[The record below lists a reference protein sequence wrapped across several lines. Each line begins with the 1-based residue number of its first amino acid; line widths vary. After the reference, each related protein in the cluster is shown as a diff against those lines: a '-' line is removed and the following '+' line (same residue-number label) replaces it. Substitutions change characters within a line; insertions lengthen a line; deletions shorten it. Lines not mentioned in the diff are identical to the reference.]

1 MYELLFMV
9 FRKLG
14 LAPFFLAIHPRS
26 ALKSTGWLRSFRTS
40 SVIDNS
46 GKPIPWWTYSFID
59 FIDSKLEKP
68 LHILEFGCGN
78 STIWLS
84 NKGMHVT
91 AFEDYPEWAK
101 SIRPKLKSNSK
112 IIEVDSIPKFDDD
125 EHLITGNFD
134 VLIIDNLGNRMETAK
149 KHLKYLTEQGV
160 VIWDNTDGPDWL
172 DIKNYMSENGFKAI
186 SFTGMIPQ
194 ELNMSKTTLFYKSNN
209 CLNI

>member
-1 MYELLFMV
+1 MYKLLFKIS
-9 FRKLG
+9 RKLG
-14 LAPFFLAIHPRS
+14 LAPILLLLHPRS
-26 ALKSTGWLRSFRTS
+26 ALKTTGWLGSFRTS

-46 GKPIPWWTYSFID
+46 GKAIPWWTYSFID
-59 FIDSKLEKP
+59 FIDAKLDKP

-84 NKGMHVT
+84 KKGMHVT

-112 IIEVDSIPKFDDD
+112 IIEVDSILKFDDF

-149 KHLKYLTEQGV
+149 RHLKHLNEQGV
-160 VIWDNTDGPDWL
+160 VIWDNTDGSDWL
-172 DIKNYMSENGFKAI
+172 DIKNYMNENDYKEI
-186 SFTGMIPQ
+186 SFSGMVPQ
-194 ELNMSKTTLFYKSNN
+194 ELNMSKTTLFYKSDN
-209 CLNI
+209 CLSI